1 MLAINTKHIV
11 ITLASLVLGVNQKNL
26 HAQHSKDSDMQAI
39 ESMCGCFKVGFN
51 FAETF
56 NYSQDS
62 NYMPSTIYTSGALE
76 YVHIIDR
83 QDNLINL
90 QHTLVLGSAESPFIM
105 KHWSQEWVYEG
116 TDVYEYQ
123 SNNKW
128 SRRSFNVDSINGQ
141 WTQKVYQVDD
151 SPRYEGSAS
160 WIHIDGRSFWE
171 STSYA
176 PLPRREYTK
185 RSDYNITL
193 RRTRHELTSNG
204 WIQDQ
209 DNDKIIRDSLGSNYV
224 LAQEKGFNTYTRVD
238 DSLCQAAADWWTK
251 NDRFW
256 SHVRDVW
263 DRVFEENSNLTL
275 KSSYNNQKLYEI
287 LFSIDPKTSKKE
299 IKKIILNFVENDI

>member
-1 MLAINTKHIV
+1 MPFMKSKYLSII
-11 ITLASLVLGVNQKNL
+11 LASSLLFIYQQSAN
-26 HAQHSKDSDMQAI
+26 AQHSKERDIEAI
-39 ESMCGCFKVGFN
+39 KSMCGCFSVGFN

-56 NYSQDS
+56 SYSEDS
-62 NYMPSTIYTSGALE
+62 NYLPSGVYRSGALE
-76 YVHIIDR
+76 YVHVIDED
-83 QDNLINL
+83 DNLINL
-90 QHTLVLGSAESPFIM
+90 QHTLVLGSGESPFIM
-105 KHWSQEWVYEG
+105 KHWSQEWVYQGSELY
-116 TDVYEYQ
+116 DYE
-123 SNNKW
+123 SNNTW
-128 SRRSFNVDSINGQ
+128 SKRTLNADATHGQ

-160 WIHIDGRSFWE
+160 WIHVDGRSFWE

-193 RRTRHELTSNG
+193 RRTRHELTDNG

-287 LFSIDPKTSKKE
+287 LFSIDPNTSKKE

>member
-123 SNNKW
+123 SNNTW
-128 SRRSFNVDSINGQ
+128 SRRSINVDSVNGQ

-193 RRTRHELTSNG
+193 RRTRHELTNDG

-209 DNDKIIRDSLGSNYV
+209 DNDKIIRDSLGADYI

-238 DSLCQAAADWWTK
+238 DSLCRSAAEWWTK

-287 LFSIDPKTSKKE
+287 LFSIDPNTSKKE

>member
-56 NYSQDS
+56 NYSKDS

-193 RRTRHELTSNG
+193 RRTRHELTNDG

-209 DNDKIIRDSLGSNYV
+209 DNDKIIRDSLGADYI

-238 DSLCQAAADWWTK
+238 DSLCRSAAEWWTK

-287 LFSIDPKTSKKE
+287 LFSIDPNTSKKE

>member
-224 LAQEKGFNTYTRVD
+224 LAQEKGFNTYIRVD

-287 LFSIDPKTSKKE
+287 LFSIDPNTSKKE

>member
-193 RRTRHELTSNG
+193 RRTRHELTNDG

-209 DNDKIIRDSLGSNYV
+209 DNDKIIRDSLGADYI

-238 DSLCQAAADWWTK
+238 DSLCRSAAEWWTK

>member
-1 MLAINTKHIV
+1 
-11 ITLASLVLGVNQKNL
+11 
-26 HAQHSKDSDMQAI
+26 
-39 ESMCGCFKVGFN
+39 MCGCFSVGFN

-56 NYSQDS
+56 SYSEDS
-62 NYMPSTIYTSGALE
+62 NYLPSSVYKSGALE
-76 YVHIIDR
+76 YVHVIDED
-83 QDNLINL
+83 DNLINL
-90 QHTLVLGSAESPFIM
+90 QHTLVLGSGESSFIM

-123 SNNKW
+123 SNNTW
-128 SRRSFNVDSINGQ
+128 SRRSINVDSVNGQ

-224 LAQEKGFNTYTRVD
+224 LAQEKGFNTYIRVD

-287 LFSIDPKTSKKE
+287 LFSIDPNTSKKE

>member
-56 NYSQDS
+56 NYSKDS

-209 DNDKIIRDSLGSNYV
+209 DNDKIIRDSLGADYI

-238 DSLCQAAADWWTK
+238 DSLCRSAAEWWTK